1 MAAAF
6 ESLAH
11 VPWLVGLARGASL
24 QVPFDKSI
32 SDVLLL
38 LFGIWQELRAL
49 LLRIN
54 PPYHMLLWTN

>member
-1 MAAAF
+1 MARGASA
-6 ESLAH
+6 
-11 VPWLVGLARGASL
+11 GASL